1 MAKTQTSDKAK
12 EANRRRVAKHREKQK
27 QQATLQSLLPTSNL
41 ATQALGGFASQVQ
54 NKVAN
59 KVSTTMVNGL
69 SDLIR
74 PSSSMLSDK
83 PFERNYVRG
92 ALCTFGGMVAGYYV
106 GSVLHRFVYAG
117 VENQDDTLAKFRLY
131 GLGAGAALGGGAWYL
146 NEEKQRAELQVSS
159 MLADSIPALET
170 PVTLGQMNTM
180 HFEKVIFAPE
190 FHDFF
195 GDNANK
201 HDVLVVHGRAGSAK
215 SHYATKLLASLQQGG
230 KALYISTEENL
241 SDRIRERLSR
251 YNANGVYYVRAHSAN
266 DILSYVQNFQPKYL
280 ALDSLSNLGLSNDE
294 EKALMKA
301 LKRMVDF
308 LVIILHATKD
318 GNYRGSSSILHEAD
332 LEVMLDNGIATTGK
346 NRLNGKGEMNLFPQT
361 GNVFTISQP
370 LQKQG
375 MMK

>member
-1 MAKTQTSDKAK
+1 VNTVSDHISAQIHGLGDPEFSLNYAKA
-12 EANRRRVAKHREKQK
+12 AIAVG
-27 QQATLQSLLPTSNL
+27 
-41 ATQALGGFASQVQ
+41 LGGVGGFWAGGVFHSLVY
-54 NKVAN
+54 KGIAN
-59 KVSTTMVNGL
+59 AEKREESLPIFRMYG
-69 SDLIR
+69 
-74 PSSSMLSDK
+74 
-83 PFERNYVRG
+83 
-92 ALCTFGGMVAGYYV
+92 
-106 GSVLHRFVYAG
+106 
-117 VENQDDTLAKFRLY
+117 TLA
-131 GLGAGAALGGGAWYL
+131 GASLGGGLWYIS
-146 NEEKQRAELQVSS
+146 EEKRRVELQAPS
-159 MLADSIPALET
+159 LADDIPALET
-170 PVTLGQMNTM
+170 PLTLGEMNTM
-180 HFEKVIFAPE
+180 HFEKVIFTPE

-195 GDNANK
+195 GDHANK

-251 YNANGVYYVRAHSAN
+251 YNANGVYYVRAYSAN
-266 DILSYVQNFQPKYL
+266 DILSYVQNSQPRYL

-361 GNVFTISQP
+361 GNIFTISQP

-375 MMK
+375 IKP